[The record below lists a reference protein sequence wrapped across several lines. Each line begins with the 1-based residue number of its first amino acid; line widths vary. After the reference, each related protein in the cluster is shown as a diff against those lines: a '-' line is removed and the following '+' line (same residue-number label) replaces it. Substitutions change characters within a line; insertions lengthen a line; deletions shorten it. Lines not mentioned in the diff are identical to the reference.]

1 MNVLSD
7 MYSIYTDISVPK
19 SKMKG
24 RSSNFSP
31 FDMQLMIDD
40 GDLMQDDAQM
50 MRDDGKMFTDG

>member
-40 GDLMQDDAQM
+40 GDLMRDDARM
-50 MRDDGKMFTDG
+50 IYDEKC